1 MAVCGM
7 KCIDLRN
14 EVIKILGVYFLY
26 NQKIKDDKKF
36 CNIISIIQR
45 VVNLWR
51 MSNLTLEGRIAVFKT
66 LAISKIFF
74 LALLNKIPHDV
85 VKELEKIQKSFL

>member
-14 EVIKILGVYFLY
+14 EAIKILGVYFLY

>member
-1 MAVCGM
+1 MEA
-7 KCIDLRN
+7 
-14 EVIKILGVYFLY
+14 IKILGVYFLY

-85 VKELEKIQKSFL
+85 VKELEKIQKPFL

>member
-1 MAVCGM
+1 MEA
-7 KCIDLRN
+7 
-14 EVIKILGVYFLY
+14 IKILGAYFLY

-85 VKELEKIQKSFL
+85 VKELEKIQKPFL

>member
-1 MAVCGM
+1 MEA
-7 KCIDLRN
+7 
-14 EVIKILGVYFLY
+14 IKILGVYFLY

-74 LALLNKIPHDV
+74 LVLLNKIPHDV
-85 VKELEKIQKSFL
+85 VKELEKIQKPFL